1 MISPTIVLVV
11 GLALALV
18 SLIVIAVCVIKS
30 MLRPVLR
37 SGMQLVVALACI
49 PIALL
54 LSKLLCKTAVDA
66 ALGMIDPALLEQI
79 LSDLP
84 SGQAAVEGLA
94 QIVAAP
100 FLFTVIYFL
109 LWVILGATVGIIVRS
124 MEKGGSAVAEFKN
137 KGIGAGIGAVCGL
150 VLLVVYMMPLVGF
163 TGMVP
168 DVMDVVVDVELSEG
182 EPLLDLSEQD
192 QTAIRQIVNTPALA
206 VPRVL
211 GSKAIFDAASTT
223 RLEGEKMSLTGEVK
237 MLANLASAALPIA
250 MDFSGDM
257 SNIDEADVALLQ
269 KKLPE
274 AFENSALLRVLGA
287 EALSGF
293 SNAWLSGKTFLDIE
307 KPQVEGVG
315 GVIVDSALVLF
326 KDTTKDTVV
335 SDIRGLTPALS
346 AALAVGKL
354 QNGGDISDILDV
366 LADCADSP
374 EIKSLIMSAGVGI
387 LADSLGLHKSKEEIY
402 DSYSEALAALSSASL
417 TEEQLCAEI
426 KTLNDKYAVKMT
438 DEEVAALARSLKAH
452 PYGASPKPVVA
463 APAQG
468 YPVLA
473 PCGLSQPAPKVQFV
487 MEIGEDI
494 NTWMERVAKEAAKE
508 QESLSW
514 LENKQE
520 IPTSLVTVEDL
531 TALTTREALADLGKE
546 EMTALINAAADIIAG
561 EGDIKVEEVM
571 GVVGNALSNFAATE
585 SGKELVGTLVTG
597 VLQSDK
603 VCETMGITPGQATEI
618 AGAIKDSGSLENLGE
633 TAKDVSNLMNVLGHL
648 KDDSASAGE
657 ALSPEDFHT
666 LISTMNDSSAALL
679 RSLCTPEMLE
689 KAGIPAESSKG
700 IAHLLDDLLDGLVT
714 ARKNWSDEAYQ
725 READALYRVL
735 QLAVGA
741 KNGSGSTF
749 EERFGMTP
757 DKFIETLETS
767 ELLTTVLPASIDELY
782 DENPDALGLSVRLD
796 AEDREDLLF
805 EIEKYKETAD
815 EEGDAL
821 LDALARMLG

>member
-269 KKLPE
+269 EKLPE

-315 GVIVDSALVLF
+315 GVIVDSALALF

-335 SDIRGLTPALS
+335 
-346 AALAVGKL
+346 
-354 QNGGDISDILDV
+354 
-366 LADCADSP
+366 
-374 EIKSLIMSAGVGI
+374 
-387 LADSLGLHKSKEEIY
+387 
-402 DSYSEALAALSSASL
+402 
-417 TEEQLCAEI
+417 
-426 KTLNDKYAVKMT
+426 
-438 DEEVAALARSLKAH
+438 
-452 PYGASPKPVVA
+452 
-463 APAQG
+463 
-468 YPVLA
+468 
-473 PCGLSQPAPKVQFV
+473 
-487 MEIGEDI
+487 
-494 NTWMERVAKEAAKE
+494 
-508 QESLSW
+508 
-514 LENKQE
+514 
-520 IPTSLVTVEDL
+520 
-531 TALTTREALADLGKE
+531 
-546 EMTALINAAADIIAG
+546 
-561 EGDIKVEEVM
+561 
-571 GVVGNALSNFAATE
+571 
-585 SGKELVGTLVTG
+585 
-597 VLQSDK
+597 
-603 VCETMGITPGQATEI
+603 
-618 AGAIKDSGSLENLGE
+618 
-633 TAKDVSNLMNVLGHL
+633 
-648 KDDSASAGE
+648 
-657 ALSPEDFHT
+657 
-666 LISTMNDSSAALL
+666 
-679 RSLCTPEMLE
+679 
-689 KAGIPAESSKG
+689 
-700 IAHLLDDLLDGLVT
+700 
-714 ARKNWSDEAYQ
+714 
-725 READALYRVL
+725 
-735 QLAVGA
+735 
-741 KNGSGSTF
+741 
-749 EERFGMTP
+749 
-757 DKFIETLETS
+757 
-767 ELLTTVLPASIDELY
+767 
-782 DENPDALGLSVRLD
+782 
-796 AEDREDLLF
+796 
-805 EIEKYKETAD
+805 
-815 EEGDAL
+815 
-821 LDALARMLG
+821 